1 MAINSGQKMTVIFWP
16 LALQAVLEVTFL
28 LLFISDTKIQCN
40 LQVLLTPIIKIQGLF
55 SNLDYSEKPPSY
67 VFML

>member
-40 LQVLLTPIIKIQGLF
+40 LQVLLTPIIQIQGLF